1 MKFTIFP
8 KFIVLTT
15 LFVVV
20 LSGAALYAF
29 NYFRVTY
36 YEGHASAQLATAVV
50 GSGSMIEAAAT
61 IGPLEARNALSLF
74 SMFPFALCV
83 DCLLYTSPSPR
94 D

>member
-20 LSGAALYAF
+20 LSSAALYAF
-29 NYFRVTY
+29 NHFRVMY

-50 GSGSMIEAAAT
+50 GSGSMSEAAAA

-74 SMFPFALCV
+74 SMFPFAL
-83 DCLLYTSPSPR
+83 
-94 D
+94 